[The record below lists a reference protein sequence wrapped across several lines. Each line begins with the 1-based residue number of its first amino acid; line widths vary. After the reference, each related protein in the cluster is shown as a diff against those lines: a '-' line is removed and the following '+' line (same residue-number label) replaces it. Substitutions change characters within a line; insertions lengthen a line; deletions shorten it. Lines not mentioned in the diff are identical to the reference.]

1 MKLTEK
7 DKEFLE
13 RLRELIDAGDLWVE
27 RTVETPSRFI
37 LRGNYGN
44 QIEERFRLSRQG
56 VRWRFWRLLND
67 IYVSSYETVLFVEK
81 HLGTQF
87 RKDALQIAH
96 DRWLLRQEA
105 LKNLS
110 FQEANRYRSKD
121 ENRA

>member
-27 RTVETPSRFI
+27 RTVETPFRFI
-37 LRGNYGN
+37 LRGNYGDH
-44 QIEERFRLSRQG
+44 IENKFRLSRQG

-81 HLGTQF
+81 
-87 RKDALQIAH
+87 AL
-96 DRWLLRQEA
+96 
-105 LKNLS
+105 
-110 FQEANRYRSKD
+110 
-121 ENRA
+121 